1 MAKSI
6 TERTLRGYSDKTINV
21 EYYENI
27 IYDVKNNCD
36 KFNNRVQKLFKERG
50 GDNLK
55 FDVIIG
61 NPPYQEMDGGAQASA
76 SPIYQNFVQAAKELN
91 PKYIS
96 LIMPSR
102 WYTGGKGLD
111 SFRDEMITDEHIREL
126 HDWLTPEN
134 IFPNTNIRGGVCYFL
149 WDSEYNNKE
158 DLTRVV
164 THENNEVISD
174 VMRPMKIE
182 GIEVFIRDYRAN
194 SILMKIFEY

>member
-1 MAKSI
+1 ML
-6 TERTLRGYSDKTINV
+6 E
-21 EYYENI
+21 I
-27 IYDVKNNCD
+27 IVVNLIVRY
-36 KFNNRVQKLFKERG
+36 RHYFKERG

-76 SPIYQNFVQAAKELN
+76 SPIYQNFVKAAKELN

-111 SFRDEMITDEHIREL
+111 SFRDEMLNDEHIREL

-134 IFPNTNIRGGVCYFL
+134 IFH
-149 WDSEYNNKE
+149 EY
-158 DLTRVV
+158 
-164 THENNEVISD
+164 
-174 VMRPMKIE
+174 
-182 GIEVFIRDYRAN
+182 
-194 SILMKIFEY
+194 